1 MGQKEDSIYK
11 FDGSF
16 DDVTG
21 SEYIVGR
28 ELDSSWIAGTLIKAK
43 LDAEAAAEAH
53 ETIRLQAISA
63 LRDQGLTVREIADTL
78 HWAGVSKSEA
88 SRKNRAR
95 PRRFQPQPPIDH
107 LVERAWREGPKNVW
121 ERPDKRDGDHPRR
134 MALLISILASAGS
147 QS

>member
-1 MGQKEDSIYK
+1 MGHNEDSMYK

-21 SEYIVGR
+21 SEYVVGR
-28 ELDSSWIAGTLIKAK
+28 EFDSSWIAGTLIKAK

-78 HWAGVSKSEA
+78 QWAGVSKSAA
-88 SRKNRAR
+88 SRSNRAR
-95 PRRFQPQPPIDH
+95 PRRFQPQPPIDQ
-107 LVERAWREGPKNVW
+107 LVERAWREGPQNNW
-121 ERPDKRDGDHPRR
+121 EWPEKRDGDHPRR
-134 MALLISILASAGS
+134 LTISINILASAGN
-147 QS
+147 